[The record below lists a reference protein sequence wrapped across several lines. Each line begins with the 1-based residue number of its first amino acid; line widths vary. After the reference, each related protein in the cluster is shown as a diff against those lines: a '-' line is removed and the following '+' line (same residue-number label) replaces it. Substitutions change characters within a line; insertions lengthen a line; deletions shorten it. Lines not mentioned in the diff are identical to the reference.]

1 MKLVAPEKAA
11 SPGESKPLPAK
22 WRLQPGLLLSWEM
35 YLVMLVAGFLR
46 LYRIDTTEF
55 NLDQANIFRVAYDAV
70 HHGMLVAASNQS
82 SIGTINPPA
91 IIYLLMPTTFF
102 SANPL
107 WAAVWFALLTIVAVF
122 ISYFFFPWYF
132 WWGAGTFSILRVFS
146 VVDTFR
152 ILPCV

>member
-122 ISYFFFPWYF
+122 IIYVFVRRYFWRVAGAISSFFFF
-132 WWGAGTFSILRVFS
+132 FEETF
-146 VVDTFR
+146 
-152 ILPCV
+152 